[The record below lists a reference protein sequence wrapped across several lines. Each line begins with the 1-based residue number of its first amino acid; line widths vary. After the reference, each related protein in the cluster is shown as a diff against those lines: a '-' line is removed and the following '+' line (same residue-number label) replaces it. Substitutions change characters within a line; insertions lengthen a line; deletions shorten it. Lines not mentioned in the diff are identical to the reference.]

1 MTRKKLSSD
10 QPPDDTASEEALVAY
25 LHEHPDF
32 LDRHPQLLARL
43 SVAHT
48 AAGGAVSLIERQVG
62 LLRTENESLRRQL
75 RELVQIARENDELAG
90 RLHRFALAMADSG
103 SLDDVLDTAYEMLRR
118 EFKLDAVTV
127 LARGNAPGGFA
138 RGEFVGDDARLP
150 DVLQQVD
157 GARPLCGGKLEESLM
172 GYLYGAQAAEVR
184 STAIIPL
191 GHRDPVGV
199 LCLGSHDPQRFHATM
214 GTVYLLKLGD
224 ILLHSIARF
233 T

>member
-1 MTRKKLSSD
+1 MTQKKLPSD
-10 QPPDDTASEEALVAY
+10 TPQDELSWEQTLTAY
-25 LHEHPDF
+25 LHDHPDF
-32 LDRHPQLLARL
+32 LDRHPQLLAHL
-43 SVAHT
+43 NVAHT

-62 LLRTENESLRRQL
+62 ALRVENESLRRQL
-75 RELVQIARENDELAG
+75 RELVAIARDNDELAG

-103 SLDDVLDTAYEMLRR
+103 ALDDVLDTAYEMLRR
-118 EFKLDAVTV
+118 EFKLDVVTV
-127 LARGNAPGGFA
+127 LARGTAPGGFA
-138 RGEFVGDDARLP
+138 RAEFVGDDARLP
-150 DVLQQVD
+150 EVLKLVD

-172 GYLYGAQAAEVR
+172 GYLYGRQAAEIR
-184 STAIIPL
+184 STAIVPL

-199 LCLGSHDPQRFHATM
+199 LCLGSHDAQRFHATM